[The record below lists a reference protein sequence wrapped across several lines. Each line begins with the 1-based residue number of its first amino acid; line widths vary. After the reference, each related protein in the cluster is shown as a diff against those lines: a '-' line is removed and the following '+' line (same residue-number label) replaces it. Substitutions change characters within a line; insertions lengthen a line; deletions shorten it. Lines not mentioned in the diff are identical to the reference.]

1 MKPRTRL
8 LAIDPGSVR
17 IGLAISDA
25 DRRIASPLTTYTR
38 RDLARDAAFFKETVE
53 EEEVGGI
60 VIGLPVRANGYEG
73 EQAQA
78 ARKFGAWLHE
88 MTGVPCVYYDERFT
102 SYAAESSLLE
112 AGLTKKKRK
121 ARRDRVAAQI
131 LLQTYLDAGCPAE
144 AKAVGRDES
153 TS

>member
-8 LAIDPGSVR
+8 LAIDPGKVR

-25 DRRIASPLTTYTR
+25 DRHIASPLTTYTR
-38 RDLARDAAFFKETVE
+38 RDPARDAQFLKKVIDD
-53 EEEVGGI
+53 EEVGAI
-60 VIGLPVRANGYEG
+60 IIGLPVRMNGFEG

-78 ARKFGAWLHE
+78 ARTFGAWLYE
-88 MTGVPCVYYDERFT
+88 TTGVPCLFYDERFT
-102 SYAAESSLLE
+102 SFEAESSLLQ

-121 ARRDRVAAQI
+121 TRRDRVAAQI

-144 AKAVGRDES
+144 SGAVGFDES
-153 TS
+153 AS